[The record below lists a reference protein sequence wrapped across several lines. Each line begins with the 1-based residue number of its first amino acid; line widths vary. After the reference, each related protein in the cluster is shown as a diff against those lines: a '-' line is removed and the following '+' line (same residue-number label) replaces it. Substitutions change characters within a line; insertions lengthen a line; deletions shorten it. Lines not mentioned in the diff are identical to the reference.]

1 MGTSPS
7 LLFRQALLDLPRG
20 TPLTT
25 ATLSKHG
32 IQAKQAA
39 RLAAT
44 GWLQRLGHGVY
55 VLPGDKLDRDASLAA
70 LAQLSPGLHV
80 GAKTALAWRGVRHNL
95 GTGPA
100 MALWGEKPMTLPGWF
115 LESFPA
121 RYQVAHLFDS
131 AMPAELGLAP
141 LPAGRSDVL
150 VSTPERAMLE
160 LLSDVGKQQG
170 LEEARNL
177 LETIRTPRLQV
188 LEQLFS
194 HLTRIKVVRLAADL
208 AEDLDLPWR
217 EMAQRQ
223 SKRLGGGSRW
233 VLSSKTGDRLDLR
246 RPK

>member
-1 MGTSPS
+1 
-7 LLFRQALLDLPRG
+7 
-20 TPLTT
+20 
-25 ATLSKHG
+25 
-32 IQAKQAA
+32 
-39 RLAAT
+39 
-44 GWLQRLGHGVY
+44 
-55 VLPGDKLDRDASLAA
+55 
-70 LAQLSPGLHV
+70 
-80 GAKTALAWRGVRHNL
+80 
-95 GTGPA
+95 
-100 MALWGEKPMTLPGWF
+100 
-115 LESFPA
+115 
-121 RYQVAHLFDS
+121 
-131 AMPAELGLAP
+131 
-141 LPAGRSDVL
+141 
-150 VSTPERAMLE
+150 MLE
-160 LLSDVGKQQG
+160 LFSDVGKQQG